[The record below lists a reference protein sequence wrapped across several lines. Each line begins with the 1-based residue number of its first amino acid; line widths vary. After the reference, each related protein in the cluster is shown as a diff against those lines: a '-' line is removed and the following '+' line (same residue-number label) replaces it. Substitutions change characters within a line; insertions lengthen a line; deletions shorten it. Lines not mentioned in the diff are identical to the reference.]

1 MRRPLQI
8 GFLASHGASGM
19 RAVLEAARDGAL
31 DARGVV
37 MISNNEK
44 AEAHGVAATFGV
56 PSLVLNAKR
65 AGDESALD
73 GQIAAALK
81 NAGAELVVLSGYMR
95 LLGPLTVRR
104 YANRIVNIHPALL
117 PAFGGRG
124 LYGDSVH
131 HAVIA
136 AGVGESG
143 ASVHLVDELY
153 DHGRVLAQARTAVE
167 SGDTMETLRARV
179 RALEGPLYVATL
191 TAIAAGAIDLDAAPS
206 V

>member
-1 MRRPLQI
+1 MDRPLRI
-8 GFLASHGASGM
+8 GFLASHGGSGM

-44 AEAHGVAATFGV
+44 AEAHSVAEAFGV
-56 PSLVLNAKR
+56 PSVVLNAKR
-65 AGDESALD
+65 VGDESMLD
-73 GQIAAALK
+73 AQIAAALK

-95 LLGPLTVRR
+95 LLGPLTVRG
-104 YANRIVNIHPALL
+104 YANRILNIHPALL
-117 PAFGGRG
+117 PAFGGKG
-124 LYGDSVH
+124 LYGDNVH

-153 DHGRVLAQARTAVE
+153 DHGRVLAQARTQVTP
-167 SGDTMETLRARV
+167 GDTMESLRARV
-179 RALEGPLYVATL
+179 RALEGPLYVETIR
-191 TAIAAGAIDLDAAPS
+191 AIAAGEIDLNATHDA
-206 V
+206 